1 MKESNNE
8 EKERMMFYKKLNGTI
23 PMNVIDDFGDESNFL
38 LIFVNPKSGSQEGK
52 IILEYIKKYKEIS
65 IRDYNILH
73 FPIDEQNDWHPIP
86 FSRSRSNSLQSLEEI
101 KIKGTEHPTKFD
113 PSIPFSVI
121 IFNIIDEDD
130 YRKGKKFIKTYL
142 NDFPEEELKILIGG
156 GDGSVLSIIEDLH
169 NEKINLQKC
178 VFGAMPLGTGNDL
191 SNAMGF
197 DSQCEIGIKIEY
209 FQRVL
214 YTYLTASTIKI
225 DIWKLQLKVDKE
237 EGKIFDI
244 ISNGEIELKD
254 ENNNDLTYFT
264 KTFIN
269 YMSIGFDA
277 KVGFMFGQRRTS
289 SRIFNK
295 LIYALEAGKNILRGL
310 FQKKL
315 GLSSLLENLI
325 SLEGDNIENKILS
338 NDENYFLDEEYF
350 KLLNNKKVIFE
361 SIDKG
366 KKKNYNRTI
375 LKGSPVVLVC
385 QNIEYY
391 MGGTE
396 NIWGMS
402 DQIGIQTCGLKR
414 KERKIYENKIANSFH
429 KQSSNDRQIEFIT
442 YNHGMDMGLDRV
454 AGGKAR
460 KIHQGLGPF
469 FITFKKILSKGQKK
483 KLNKVYI
490 NIDGEFYHLV
500 QPKQILIS
508 LNDKICNGQIKFLK
522 NEIAIWRVKQKT
534 MFQKIKKYIKYYKY
548 IIITITPLI
557 LLLRYNIRA
566 AIIVLIYMFLIF
578 F

>member
-1 MKESNNE
+1 MNKEE
-8 EKERMMFYKKLNGTI
+8 EILFYKKINGTI
-23 PMNVIDDFGDESNFL
+23 PMRIIEDFSEESNFL
-38 LIFVNPKSGSQEGK
+38 LLFVNPKSGSQEGK
-52 IILEYIKKYKEIS
+52 IILDYIEKYKEIS
-65 IRDYNILH
+65 IRNYNIIH
-73 FPIDEQNDWHPIP
+73 FPVDEQEEDWLPIP
-86 FSRSRSNSLQSLEEI
+86 FSRSRSNSLQSFEEI
-101 KIKGTEHPTKFD
+101 KIKGVEHPTKFD
-113 PSIPFSVI
+113 PSIPFSII
-121 IFNIIDEDD
+121 IFNILDKDD
-130 YRKGKKFIKTYL
+130 YQKGKNFIKIYL
-142 NDFPEEELKILIGG
+142 KDFPEEEMKVLIGG
-156 GDGSVLSIIEDLH
+156 GDGSVLSIIEDLF
-169 NEKINLQKC
+169 NEKINIEKC
-178 VFGAMPLGTGNDL
+178 IFGAMPLGTGNDL

>member
-1 MKESNNE
+1 MNKEE
-8 EKERMMFYKKLNGTI
+8 EILFYKKINGTI
-23 PMNVIDDFGDESNFL
+23 PMRIIEDFSEESNFL
-38 LIFVNPKSGSQEGK
+38 LLFVNPKSGSQEGK
-52 IILEYIKKYKEIS
+52 IILDYIEKYKEIS
-65 IRDYNILH
+65 IRNYNIIH
-73 FPIDEQNDWHPIP
+73 FPVDEQEEDWLPIP
-86 FSRSRSNSLQSLEEI
+86 FSRSRSNSLQSFEEI
-101 KIKGTEHPTKFD
+101 KIKGVEHPTKFD
-113 PSIPFSVI
+113 PSIPFSII
-121 IFNIIDEDD
+121 IFNILDKDD
-130 YRKGKKFIKTYL
+130 YQKGKKFIKSYL
-142 NDFPEEELKILIGG
+142 KDFPEEEMKVLIGG
-156 GDGSVLSIIEDLH
+156 GDGSVLSIIEDLF
-169 NEKINLQKC
+169 NEKINIEKC
-178 VFGAMPLGTGNDL
+178 IFGAMPLGTGNDL

-391 MGGTE
+391 IGGTE

>member
-1 MKESNNE
+1 MNKEE
-8 EKERMMFYKKLNGTI
+8 EILFYKKINGTI
-23 PMNVIDDFGDESNFL
+23 PMRIIEDFSEESNFL
-38 LIFVNPKSGSQEGK
+38 LLFVNPKSGSQEGK
-52 IILEYIKKYKEIS
+52 IILDYIEKYKEIS
-65 IRDYNILH
+65 IRNYNIIH
-73 FPIDEQNDWHPIP
+73 FPVDEQEEDWLPIP
-86 FSRSRSNSLQSLEEI
+86 FSRSRSNSLQSFEEI
-101 KIKGTEHPTKFD
+101 KIKGVEHPTKFD
-113 PSIPFSVI
+113 PSIPFSII
-121 IFNIIDEDD
+121 IFNILDKDD
-130 YRKGKKFIKTYL
+130 YQKGKNFIKSYL
-142 NDFPEEELKILIGG
+142 KDFPEEEMKVLIGG
-156 GDGSVLSIIEDLH
+156 GDGSVLSIIEDLF
-169 NEKINLQKC
+169 NEKINIEKC
-178 VFGAMPLGTGNDL
+178 IFGAMPLGTGNDL

-429 KQSSNDRQIEFIT
+429 KQSSDDRQIEFIT

-548 IIITITPLI
+548 IIMTITPLI
-557 LLLRYNIRA
+557 LLLKYNIRA
-566 AIIVLIYMFLIF
+566 AIIFLIYMFLIF

>member
-1 MKESNNE
+1 MKENNKE
-8 EKERMMFYKKLNGTI
+8 EKIMFYKKLNGTI
-23 PMNVIDDFGDESNFL
+23 PMNVIDDFGEDSNFL

-73 FPIDEQNDWHPIP
+73 FPIDDQSDWLPIP
-86 FSRSRSNSLQSLEEI
+86 FSRSRSNSLLSLEEI
-101 KIKGTEHPTKFD
+101 KIKGSEHPTKFD

-121 IFNIIDEDD
+121 IFNIIDSDE
-130 YRKGKKFIKTYL
+130 YKKGKNFIKYYL
-142 NDFPEEELKILIGG
+142 NDYPKEELKILIGG

-169 NEKINLQKC
+169 NEKIDLEKC

-197 DSQCEIGIKIEY
+197 DSQCEIGFIEY

-214 YTYLTASTIKI
+214 YTYLTASVIKI
-225 DIWKLQLKVDKE
+225 DIWKLELKVDKN

-244 ISNGEIELKD
+244 ILNGEIELKD
-254 ENNNDLTYFT
+254 ENNKVLTYFS

-310 FQKKL
+310 FRKKF
-315 GLSSLLENLI
+315 GLASLLENLI
-325 SLEGDNIENKILS
+325 SLEGEDIENKKLS
-338 NDENYFLDEEYF
+338 NDENYFLDEEYL
-350 KLLNNKKVIFE
+350 KLLNNKKEIFE

-366 KKKNYNRTI
+366 RKKNYNRTI
-375 LKGSPVVLVC
+375 LKGNPVVIVC
-385 QNIEYY
+385 QNIDFY

-396 NIWGMS
+396 NIWGS
-402 DQIGIQTCGLKR
+402 SQQIGIQACGLKR
-414 KERKIYENKIANSFH
+414 KERKIYEKKVMDSFY
-429 KQSSNDRQIEFIT
+429 KQSSNDRKVEFIT
-442 YNHGMDMGLDRV
+442 YGHGMDMGLDRV
-454 AGGKAR
+454 TGGKAK
-460 KIHQGLGPF
+460 KIYQGSGPF
-469 FITFKKILSKGQKK
+469 YFTFKKMLSKGQKK

-522 NEIAIWRVKQKT
+522 NEIAIWRHKQKT
-534 MFQKIKKYIKYYKY
+534 KLQKIRKNIKYYKY
-548 IIITITPLI
+548 LLITVTSI
-557 LLLRYNIRA
+557 LLFLRFDLRA
-566 AIIVLIYMFLIF
+566 AMIFLTYVF
-578 F
+578 LLYF

>member
-1 MKESNNE
+1 MKKE
-8 EKERMMFYKKLNGTI
+8 EEIMFYKKKNGII
-23 PMNVIDDFGDESNFL
+23 PMKIIEDFEEDSNFL
-38 LIFVNPKSGSQEGK
+38 LLFVNPKSGSQEGK
-52 IILEYIKKYKEIS
+52 IILDYINKYREIS
-65 IRDYNILH
+65 IRQYNIIH
-73 FPIDEQNDWHPIP
+73 FPVNEQDEDWFPIS
-86 FSRSRSNSLQSLEEI
+86 FSRSRSNSIQSLEEI
-101 KIKGTEHPTKFD
+101 KIKGVEHPTKFD
-113 PSIPFSVI
+113 PTIPFSVI
-121 IFNIIDEDD
+121 IFNIIDKDD
-130 YRKGKKFIKTYL
+130 YHKGKKFIKNYL
-142 NDFPEEELKILIGG
+142 NDFPKEELKILIGG
-156 GDGSVLSIIEDLH
+156 GDGSVFSIIEDLY
-169 NEKINLQKC
+169 NEKINLEKC
-178 VFGAMPLGTGNDL
+178 IFGAMPLGTGNDL

-197 DSQCEIGIKIEY
+197 YSKCEIGIIEY

-214 YTYLTASTIKI
+214 YTYLTASNIKI
-225 DIWKLQLKVDKE
+225 DIWKLELKVDKK
-237 EGKIFDI
+237 EGKIFDV

-254 ENNNDLTYFT
+254 ENNNDITYFK

-325 SLEGDNIENKILS
+325 SLEDDNIENKILS

-429 KQSSNDRQIEFIT
+429 KQSSNDKEIEFIT
-442 YNHGMDMGLDRV
+442 YNHGMDMGLDKV
-454 AGGKAR
+454 AGGKAN

-508 LNDKICNGQIKFLK
+508 INDKICNGQIKFLK
-522 NEIAIWRVKQKT
+522 NEIAIWRLKQKT
-534 MFQKIKKYIKYYKY
+534 MFQKIKKNIKYYKY
-548 IIITITPLI
+548 TIIIITPIF
-557 LLLRYNIRA
+557 LLLKYNIRA
-566 AIIVLIYMFLIF
+566 AIIFLIYLFLLF

>member
-1 MKESNNE
+1 
-8 EKERMMFYKKLNGTI
+8 
-23 PMNVIDDFGDESNFL
+23 
-38 LIFVNPKSGSQEGK
+38 
-52 IILEYIKKYKEIS
+52 
-65 IRDYNILH
+65 
-73 FPIDEQNDWHPIP
+73 
-86 FSRSRSNSLQSLEEI
+86 
-101 KIKGTEHPTKFD
+101 
-113 PSIPFSVI
+113 
-121 IFNIIDEDD
+121 
-130 YRKGKKFIKTYL
+130 
-142 NDFPEEELKILIGG
+142 
-156 GDGSVLSIIEDLH
+156 
-169 NEKINLQKC
+169 
-178 VFGAMPLGTGNDL
+178 MPLGTGNDL

-508 LNDKICNGQIKFLK
+508 L
-522 NEIAIWRVKQKT
+522 KQKT

>member
-1 MKESNNE
+1 
-8 EKERMMFYKKLNGTI
+8 
-23 PMNVIDDFGDESNFL
+23 
-38 LIFVNPKSGSQEGK
+38 
-52 IILEYIKKYKEIS
+52 
-65 IRDYNILH
+65 
-73 FPIDEQNDWHPIP
+73 
-86 FSRSRSNSLQSLEEI
+86 
-101 KIKGTEHPTKFD
+101 
-113 PSIPFSVI
+113 
-121 IFNIIDEDD
+121 
-130 YRKGKKFIKTYL
+130 
-142 NDFPEEELKILIGG
+142 
-156 GDGSVLSIIEDLH
+156 
-169 NEKINLQKC
+169 
-178 VFGAMPLGTGNDL
+178 
-191 SNAMGF
+191 
-197 DSQCEIGIKIEY
+197 
-209 FQRVL
+209 
-214 YTYLTASTIKI
+214 
-225 DIWKLQLKVDKE
+225 
-237 EGKIFDI
+237 
-244 ISNGEIELKD
+244 
-254 ENNNDLTYFT
+254 
-264 KTFIN
+264 
-269 YMSIGFDA
+269 
-277 KVGFMFGQRRTS
+277 
-289 SRIFNK
+289 
-295 LIYALEAGKNILRGL
+295 
-310 FQKKL
+310 L

>member
-1 MKESNNE
+1 MKERNNE

-73 FPIDEQNDWHPIP
+73 FPIDEQNDWLPLP

-113 PSIPFSVI
+113 SSIPFSVI

-130 YRKGKKFIKTYL
+130 YRKGKNFIKTYL

-197 DSQCEIGIKIEY
+197 DSQCEIGIIEY

-214 YTYLTASTIKI
+214 YTYLTASIIKI
-225 DIWKLQLKVDKE
+225 DIWKLELKVDKN

-254 ENNNDLTYFT
+254 KNNNDLKYFT

-295 LIYALEAGKNILRGL
+295 FIYALEAGKNILRGL
-310 FQKKL
+310 FRKKF
-315 GLSSLLENLI
+315 GLASLLESLI
-325 SLEGDNIENKILS
+325 TLEGENIENRKLS
-338 NDENYFLDEEYF
+338 NDENYFVDEEF
-350 KLLNNKKVIFE
+350 LKLLNNKKIIFE
-361 SIDKG
+361 TIDKG
-366 KKKNYNRTI
+366 KKNNYNRTI
-375 LKGSPVVLVC
+375 LKGNPVVIVC
-385 QNIEYY
+385 QNIDFY

-396 NIWGMS
+396 NIWGS
-402 DQIGIQTCGLKR
+402 SQQIGIQACGLKR
-414 KERKIYENKIANSFH
+414 KEKKLYEKNIADSFH
-429 KQSSNDRQIEFIT
+429 KQSSNDRRIEFIT
-442 YNHGMDMGLDRV
+442 YGHGMDMGIDRV
-454 AGGKAR
+454 TGGKAK
-460 KIHQGLGPF
+460 KIYQGSGPF
-469 FITFKKILSKGQKK
+469 FFTFKKILSKGQKK

-522 NEIAIWRVKQKT
+522 NEIAIWRHKQKT
-534 MFQKIKKYIKYYKY
+534 TLQKIRKNIKYNKY
-548 IIITITPLI
+548 LLITFTSI
-557 LLLRYNIRA
+557 LLLLKYNIKS
-566 AIIVLIYMFLIF
+566 AIIFLVYIF
-578 F
+578 LLYL